1 VRRCGFVRRVGGWR
15 TWLSADDGFRDPFAF
30 RHTDRFH
37 HELGVSLTLL
47 DFLHVDYTRRLDR
60 ADRRW
65 GINFSKSF

>member
-1 VRRCGFVRRVGGWR
+1 V
-15 TWLSADDGFRDPFAF
+15 ADLAF

-65 GINFSKSF
+65 GISFSKSF